1 MKNPYLFSYLPFVT
15 VLLFSLTFGVYSVG
29 ETLILFKEIG
39 LYQGMREFLSDF
51 QLRIFLLTMYSLV
64 FFMLFAALKLIAVT
78 IHETALLFFLKEEA
92 DASYSASKSGV
103 VIYFIGALASAIGIQ
118 SWKTLVLIFLI
129 TSFIYFVYV
138 VYKLSPFMPLTH
150 TVGLIFFQIIIWS
163 VLVTGLLYIIFRLYN
178 GLLASIPLTNPVNK

>member
-51 QLRIFLLTMYSLV
+51 QLRIFLLTMYSLL

-138 VYKLSPFMPLTH
+138 VYKLSPFMTLTH

>member
-1 MKNPYLFSYLPFVT
+1 MKNPYLFGYLPFVT

-51 QLRIFLLTMYSLV
+51 QLRIFLLTMYSLL

-92 DASYSASKSGV
+92 DASYSASKSGA

-129 TSFIYFVYV
+129 TSFVYFIYVI
-138 VYKLSPFMPLTH
+138 YKLSPFMPLTH

-163 VLVTGLLYIIFRLYN
+163 VLVAGLVYIIFRLYN
-178 GLLASIPLTNPVNK
+178 GLLASIPLANPVK

>member
-1 MKNPYLFSYLPFVT
+1 MKNPYVFGYLPFVT

-51 QLRIFLLTMYSLV
+51 QLRIFLLTMYTLV
-64 FFMLFAALKLIAVT
+64 FFMIFAALKLIAVT

-92 DASYSASKSGV
+92 DASYSASKSGA

-118 SWKTLVLIFLI
+118 SWKTLVLIFFI
-129 TSFIYFVYV
+129 TSFVYFIYV

-163 VLVTGLLYIIFRLYN
+163 VLVAGLVYIIFRLYN
-178 GLLASIPLTNPVNK
+178 GLLASIPLANPVK

>member
-1 MKNPYLFSYLPFVT
+1 MKNPYMFSYLPFVT

-92 DASYSASKSGV
+92 DASYSTSKSGV

-163 VLVTGLLYIIFRLYN
+163 VLVTGLVYIIFRLYN